1 MQSPHAWQLH
11 CRKVDELIKV
21 EQARSRGLGVI
32 KRFTGGGT
40 VVVDADTIFTTL
52 IMKVWARCEGLMM

>member
-1 MQSPHAWQLH
+1 M
-11 CRKVDELIKV
+11 
-21 EQARSRGLGVI
+21 I

-52 IMKVWARCEGLMM
+52 IMQVWAHNGTVLLLVGGPTAYSDCQIV